1 MTQKEIRNL
10 AKRIVDAEIRRKNA
24 KSKEDK
30 EAAELEILQLSQ
42 QAISLEDMIS
52 IDTYIQTHFKKM
64 F

>member
-1 MTQKEIRNL
+1 MTQKEIKSL

-24 KSKEDK
+24 KNKKDK

>member
-1 MTQKEIRNL
+1 MTQKEIKSL

-24 KSKEDK
+24 KNKKDK

-42 QAISLEDMIS
+42 QATSLEDMIS